1 MISPMGSLVRML
13 VVAALVGQTGVPS
26 PLQVFHRARAL
37 APGEAI
43 LVDVKSRDAIS
54 DVEAE
59 WMGGR
64 ITFFAVGDNT
74 WQGVAPIDLAAK
86 PGSYNMVIAARTGGG
101 ARVTRPYPLRIVP
114 RTFPSRTLRVD
125 AKFAEPTRAALVR
138 IEREQK
144 TVDAIFARGPS
155 SRMWNEP
162 FVAPVPGVATSSF
175 GRRTI
180 VNGEPRAPHSGM
192 DFQAETGTPVTAPNR
207 GTVVLVADQYFAG
220 RVVIIDHGARVFSY
234 LAHLS
239 VVDVETGDVVERG
252 QRVALSGATG
262 RATGPHLHWTLRIGA
277 ARVDPLSMV
286 YVTRSR

>member
-1 MISPMGSLVRML
+1 MGPLARPLVI
-13 VVAALVGQTGVPS
+13 AALAVQASLPA

-37 APGEAI
+37 APGEAV
-43 LVDVKSRDAIS
+43 LVDVKSRDVI
-54 DVEAE
+54 DEVQAE

-86 PGSYNMVIAARTGGG
+86 PGTYTMVISARTPNG
-101 ARVTRPYPLRIVP
+101 TRPTRYPLTIAS
-114 RTFPSRTLRVD
+114 RTFPTRTLRVED
-125 AKFAEPTRAALVR
+125 KFAEPPRSALAR
-138 IEREQK
+138 IERESK
-144 TVDAIFARGPS
+144 TVEAIFARRAS
-155 SRMWNEP
+155 ARMWNEA

-192 DFQAETGTPVTAPNR
+192 DFQAEPGTPVAAPNR

-239 VVDVETGDVVERG
+239 AIDVETGDVVERG
-252 QRVALSGATG
+252 QRIALSGATG
-262 RATGPHLHWTLRIGA
+262 RVTGPHLHWTLRIGA

-286 YVTRSR
+286 YVTRAR

>member
-1 MISPMGSLVRML
+1 MILPMGPLARLLVI
-13 VVAALVGQTGVPS
+13 AALAGQASLPS

-37 APGEAI
+37 APGEAV
-43 LVDVKSRDAIS
+43 LVDVKSRDVI
-54 DVEAE
+54 DEVQAE

-86 PGSYNMVIAARTGGG
+86 PGTYTMVISARTRNG
-101 ARVTRPYPLRIVP
+101 TRPTRYPLTIVP
-114 RTFPSRTLRVD
+114 RTFPARTLRVED
-125 AKFAEPTRAALVR
+125 KFAEPPRAALGR
-138 IEREQK
+138 IERESK
-144 TVDAIFARGPS
+144 AVEAIFARRAS
-155 SRMWNEP
+155 SRMWNEA

-192 DFQAETGTPVTAPNR
+192 DFQAEPGTPVTAPNR

-220 RVVIIDHGARVFSY
+220 RVVIIDHGAHVFSY

-239 VVDVETGDVVERG
+239 AIDVETGDVVERG
-252 QRVALSGATG
+252 QRIALSGATG
-262 RATGPHLHWTLRIGA
+262 RVTGPHLHWTLRIGA

-286 YVTRSR
+286 YVTRAR